1 MLNKRIADEA
11 FENNTSRRDFLVL
24 SQRLLLST
32 AVLTMCPISLR
43 ASDMDALNLRH
54 LDSSSALMLADVSR
68 LLFPHDRLADTI
80 YLDVVRD
87 IDSDMHTQK
96 KIKLLISQATKILN
110 DKAGGD
116 WLIATLSK
124 KLDLLK
130 TLQGS
135 EEFSYLHNR
144 TIESLYRN
152 PEVWKLLGYQGSS
165 IEHGGYLHRGFDDID
180 WLEI

>member
-11 FENNTSRRDFLVL
+11 FENNTSRRDFLAL

-32 AVLTMCPISLR
+32 AALTMCPISLC
-43 ASDMDALNLRH
+43 ASAMDDLNLKY
-54 LDSSSALMLADVSR
+54 LDSLTALLLADVSR
-68 LLFPHDRLADTI
+68 LLFPHDRFEDTI

-87 IDSDMHTQK
+87 INSDMHTQK
-96 KIKLLISQATKILN
+96 KLKNLISQLTKILN
-110 DKAGGD
+110 DKADGD
-116 WLIATLSK
+116 WLSAAMSK

-152 PEVWKLLGYQGSS
+152 PEVWKLIGYQGSS

-180 WLEI
+180 WLEK

>member
-32 AVLTMCPISLR
+32 AALTMCPISLR
-43 ASDMDALNLRH
+43 ASAMDDLNLKY
-54 LDSSSALMLADVSR
+54 LDSLTALLLADVSR

-87 IDSDMHTQK
+87 IDLDMHTQK
-96 KIKLLISQATKILN
+96 NIKALISQITKTLN
-110 DKAGGD
+110 DKADGD
-116 WLIATLSK
+116 WLSATMSK

-135 EEFSYLHNR
+135 EEFSYLQNR

-165 IEHGGYLHRGFDDID
+165 IEYGGYLHRGFDDID
-180 WLEI
+180 WLEN

>member
-1 MLNKRIADEA
+1 MLNKRIADEV
-11 FENNTSRRDFLVL
+11 FENNASRREFLIL

-32 AVLTMCPISLR
+32 AALTMSPLSLR
-43 ASDMDALNLRH
+43 ASAMDDLNLIY
-54 LDSSSALMLADVSR
+54 LDSSTALLLADVSR

-96 KIKLLISQATKILN
+96 NIKTLIARLTKILN
-110 DKAGGD
+110 DKADGD
-116 WLIATLSK
+116 WLSAAMSK
-124 KLDLLK
+124 KLGLLK

-135 EEFSYLHNR
+135 EVFSYLHNR

-152 PEVWKLLGYQGSS
+152 PEVWKLFGYQGSS

-180 WLEI
+180 WLEN